1 MPPISF
7 LLDEQLYKAALMPGG
22 VFRHLPEIGKHAR
35 RQKVGADKV
44 CRTVTGT
51 LLVAAADI
59 TVLLAVLV
67 LIPLLIQ
74 HMAAVGAEQ
83 HTREQPHFI
92 IAVRAFSLLA

>member
-1 MPPISF
+1 MNGAYAVSYTH
-7 LLDEQLYKAALMPGG
+7 LDVYK
-22 VFRHLPEIGKHAR
+22 
-35 RQKVGADKV
+35 RQDKV

-59 TVLLAVLV
+59 TGLLAVLV

-83 HTREQPHFI
+83 HTL
-92 IAVRAFSLLA
+92 SLIHI

>member
-1 MPPISF
+1 MCIRDSLYLVAGGVKLLRLVLCCGKGF
-7 LLDEQLYKAALMPGG
+7 ADRGLLDVYKRQVGHSGG
-22 VFRHLPEIGKHAR
+22 
-35 RQKVGADKV
+35 QQVGADKV

-74 HMAAVGAEQ
+74 HML
-83 HTREQPHFI
+83 
-92 IAVRAFSLLA
+92 SLIHI